1 MNLPRFP
8 SQITFENCTTNFYFE
23 NDEFGVKATIANY
36 QPISARNVS
45 ACLHILCSPI
55 LKKNVFFMKLA
66 ILFIS
71 TTRCIFTKL
80 LDVSESSIKIKVR
93 SDQTLFVILLT
104 LAVICKQRLLD
115 RNEIVQYLHN
125 SKLIT
130 LAKIILESLYKVLQD
145 L

>member
-1 MNLPRFP
+1 
-8 SQITFENCTTNFYFE
+8 
-23 NDEFGVKATIANY
+23 
-36 QPISARNVS
+36 
-45 ACLHILCSPI
+45 
-55 LKKNVFFMKLA
+55 MKLA

-71 TTRCIFTKL
+71 TTRRIFTKL

-104 LAVICKQRLLD
+104 LAVIYKQRLLD

-145 L
+145 SWKGVILKKTIKVPKAVQF